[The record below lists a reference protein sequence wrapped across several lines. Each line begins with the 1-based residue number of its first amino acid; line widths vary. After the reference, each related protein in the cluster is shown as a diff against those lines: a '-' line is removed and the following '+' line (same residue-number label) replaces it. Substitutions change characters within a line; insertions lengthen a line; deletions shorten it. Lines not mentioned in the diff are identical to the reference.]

1 MSFLAICLSPTLL
14 LVVNV
19 AVKSCLAVIQLMSC
33 LQTVQM
39 KMFHNSILI
48 LHILSVGLLFTYRFS
63 LQKFV
68 DASQNRCICFVL
80 FGNCTHLRSYA
91 QKAKH
96 SVKVFILEMKHIMVP
111 LVHLVTVNKFYS
123 WKNRFLSSFYT
134 YFFSCF
140 FFFLSFS
147 MWCAATFPEWIF

>member
-1 MSFLAICLSPTLL
+1 MSYLAICLSPTFL

-39 KMFHNSILI
+39 KMFHNSILV

-80 FGNCTHLRSYA
+80 FGNCTHLSSYA

-96 SVKVFILEMKHIMVP
+96 NVKVFILEIKHIMVP
-111 LVHLVTVNKFYS
+111 LVHLVTLNKLYS
-123 WKNRFLSSFYT
+123 LKNRFLSSLY
-134 YFFSCF
+134 
-140 FFFLSFS
+140 
-147 MWCAATFPEWIF
+147 